1 MKRIIVPTYSNSIK
15 VVAPW
20 LGFKWRQDDVTGTNS
35 MTLYYDYLKTK
46 DSKLL
51 QKILDYNED
60 DVLAMKVVREWLRK
74 KYKV

>member
-1 MKRIIVPTYSNSIK
+1 
-15 VVAPW
+15 
-20 LGFKWRQDDVTGTNS
+20 